1 MDLKPQSCGFHRRA
15 KTRVIGRSC
24 RICHASSQIFRQNG
38 EGLRADPRDFDLTM
52 KNSES
57 RRNSYGLPKLLVRW
71 SRQHG
76 RRSFHKLQAMVAI
89 MSVLA
94 AYIPLPA
101 AAQQPQPAGPNTP
114 PALGLPPTP
123 QPNYT
128 QPLFMRPGARDFSK
142 SNRAFPNFL
151 RTWEPTTV
159 DAPVTSNSQ
168 RLDALVHNGK
178 IYLSLADAIVLGLE
192 NNYDIAIQRYTL
204 DIADTELLRARAGSN
219 LLGVSAG
226 LVEGTL
232 GGTGTSSNSLS
243 SGGGPG
249 GTSTA
254 VGGAGTG
261 AGGLS
266 VSTNGTGPQ
275 PEALDP
281 VLTGTLQLERTTSPE
296 ATPFASGAPTL
307 NQNLDQYN
315 FNYNQGFITGTQLQ
329 VGFNNSRTTNDS
341 IFNAYSPELLSSF
354 RATLTQHLLNG
365 FGPGINGRF
374 ILEAKNNRRIS
385 DSAFRLQILYTIN
398 QIENIYWVLVSDYE
412 DVQAKQRAL
421 EQSTRLASDNRK
433 QLQIGTLA
441 PLDVLNADN
450 QVSTDTQALITSQTT
465 LEYYQLLM
473 KQAISRNLSDP
484 VLSSAPVIPTDRVS
498 LLEMPEERT
507 PAEELVQKAYAN
519 RPEIEQQI
527 LNLRNDEITLR
538 AVKNNLLPTVDLY
551 GFYGAAA
558 LGGSKSPFCST
569 EFFGP
574 AACDVP
580 TVGYGTVFTN
590 LFNSS
595 GPDKGAGVN
604 VSIPLRNRT
613 AQSLQA
619 RAVLEYRQAEMRLQQ
634 LYIQVRI
641 QVINGQYALTN
652 DRAAVQAALAAREY
666 NYQSYQAEVKKL
678 RLGASTTANVL
689 QQERNLATAENN
701 VISTEATYAKD
712 RASLEQLLAQTLD
725 QYGIQLSDAV
735 SGTVTKEPVIP
746 GLEPAKAA
754 PEASVPGQQEQ
765 LQHTEQMPPL
775 PVMPQQPKLTPQE
788 EQNLPPTTPP
798 NSTPPP
804 Q

>member
-1 MDLKPQSCGFHRRA
+1 
-15 KTRVIGRSC
+15 
-24 RICHASSQIFRQNG
+24 
-38 EGLRADPRDFDLTM
+38 M

-57 RRNSYGLPKLLVRW
+57 RRTYFCLSRLSLQRFRQYG
-71 SRQHG
+71 RQL
-76 RRSFHKLQAMVAI
+76 FLKLQATVAMVA
-89 MSVLA
+89 VLMT
-94 AYIPLPA
+94 YVPLPA
-101 AAQQPQPAGPNTP
+101 VAQQPQQGGPNTP
-114 PALGLPPTP
+114 PAAGLPPTP

-128 QPLFMRPGARDFSK
+128 QPLFMRPGSRDFTK
-142 SNRAFPNFL
+142 SNAAFPNYL
-151 RTWEPTTV
+151 KTWEPISVAAPITT
-159 DAPVTSNSQ
+159 NSQ
-168 RLDALVHNGK
+168 RLDALVRNGK

-192 NNYDIAIQRYTL
+192 NNYDIAIQRYNL
-204 DIADTELLRARAGSN
+204 DIADTDLLRARAGSN
-219 LLGVSAG
+219 LLGVSSG

-232 GGTGTSSNSLS
+232 NGSATTSTSLS

-254 VGGAGTG
+254 VGGAG
-261 AGGLS
+261 AGSGGI
-266 VSTNGTGPQ
+266 VFTTNGTGPT
-275 PEALDP
+275 PEAMDP
-281 VLTGTLQLERTTSPE
+281 VLTGTLQLERTTTPQP
-296 ATPFASGAPTL
+296 TPFGSGGPTL
-307 NQNLDQYN
+307 NTNTNSYN

-329 VGFNNSRTTNDS
+329 VAFDNSRITSNS
-341 IFNAYSPELLSSF
+341 IFNAYSPELQSTF

-374 ILEAKNNRRIS
+374 ILEAKNDRRIT
-385 DSAFRLQILYTIN
+385 DSAFRQQILFTIN

-421 EQSTRLASDNRK
+421 EQSSRLASDNRK

-450 QVSTDTQALITSQTT
+450 QVSTDTQALITSQTA
-465 LEYYQLLM
+465 LEYQQLIM

-498 LLEMPEERT
+498 LLEMAEERT
-507 PAEELVQKAYAN
+507 PVEELVQKAYAN
-519 RPEIEQQI
+519 RPEIEQNI
-527 LNLRNDEITLR
+527 LNLRNNEITLR

-551 GFYGAAA
+551 GFYGASA
-558 LGGSKSPFCST
+558 LGGSKSPFCSA

-574 AACDVP
+574 AACNVP

-590 LFNSS
+590 LYNSS
-595 GPDKGAGVN
+595 GPDKGGGINVN
-604 VSIPLRNRT
+604 IPIRNRT
-613 AQSLQA
+613 AQALQA
-619 RAVLEYRQAEMRLQQ
+619 RALLEYRQAEMRLQQ

-666 NYQSYQAEVKKL
+666 NFQSYQAEVKKL

-701 VISTEATYAKD
+701 VISAEATYAKD
-712 RASLEQLLAQTLD
+712 RASIEQLLAETLD

-735 SGTVTKEPVIP
+735 SGTVTKNPVIP

-754 PEASVPGQQEQ
+754 PEANVPGQQQQ

-775 PVMPQQPKLTPQE
+775 PVMPPQPQLTPQE

-798 NSTPPP
+798 TPAP

>member
-1 MDLKPQSCGFHRRA
+1 
-15 KTRVIGRSC
+15 
-24 RICHASSQIFRQNG
+24 
-38 EGLRADPRDFDLTM
+38 M

-57 RRNSYGLPKLLVRW
+57 RCIPYALSKLLARW
-71 SRQHG
+71 YRQQG
-76 RRSFHKLQAMVAI
+76 RRLVLKLQASLAI
-89 MSVLA
+89 VSVLSAYVPVPVA
-94 AYIPLPA
+94 AQQTAAPAPA
-101 AAQQPQPAGPNTP
+101 AAA
-114 PALGLPPTP
+114 PALGLPPAP

-128 QPLFMRPGARDFSK
+128 QPLFMRPAGRDFSK
-142 SNRAFPNFL
+142 PRNPFPKV
-151 RTWEPTTV
+151 WDPYVPTTV
-159 DAPVTSNSQ
+159 AAPVTTNSQ
-168 RLDALVHNGK
+168 RLDGLVKNGK

-192 NNYDIAIQRYTL
+192 NNYDIAIQRYNL
-204 DIADTELLRARAGSN
+204 DIADTDLLRARAGAL
-219 LLGVSAG
+219 LLGVSSG

-232 GGTGTSSNSLS
+232 SGSAGTSTSLT

-254 VGGAGTG
+254 VGGAGAG
-261 AGGLS
+261 AGGQNLT
-266 VSTNGTGPQ
+266 TNGTGPQ
-275 PEALDP
+275 PEVMDP
-281 VLTGTLQLERTTSPE
+281 VLTGTIQLERTTSPE
-296 ATPFASGAPTL
+296 ATPFASGGPTA
-307 NQNLDQYN
+307 NQNTNEYN

-329 VGFNNSRTTNDS
+329 VAFDNNRVTTNG
-341 IFNAYSPELLSSF
+341 IFNAYSPQLQSTF
-354 RATLTQHLLNG
+354 RATVTQHLLYG

-374 ILEAKNNRRIS
+374 ILEAKNDRRIT
-385 DSAFRLQILYTIN
+385 DSGFRLQILYTIN

-421 EQSTRLASDNRK
+421 EQSARLASDNRK

-450 QVSTDTQALITSQTT
+450 QVSTDTQALITSQTN
-465 LEYYQLLM
+465 LEYQQLIM

-484 VLSSAPVIPTDRVS
+484 ALSSAPVIPTDRVS

-507 PAEELVQKAYAN
+507 PVEELVQKAYAN
-519 RPEIEQQI
+519 RPEIEQNI
-527 LNLRNDEITLR
+527 LSLRNNEITLR
-538 AVKNNLLPTVDLY
+538 AVKNNLLPQVDVY

-558 LGGSKSPFCST
+558 LGGAKSPFCQPV
-569 EFFGP
+569 FGP
-574 AACDVP
+574 GSCDVP

-595 GPDKGAGVN
+595 GPDKGAGFNVN
-604 VSIPLRNRT
+604 IPIRNRT
-613 AQSLQA
+613 AQALQA

-666 NYQSYQAEVKKL
+666 NFQSYQAEVKKL

-701 VISTEATYAKD
+701 VIATEATYAKD
-712 RASLEQLLAQTLD
+712 RASLEQLLAETLD

-746 GLEPAKAA
+746 GLEPAKAT
-754 PEASVPGQQEQ
+754 PEATLPGQQQQ

-775 PVMPQQPKLTPQE
+775 PVMPTQPQLTPE
-788 EQNLPPTTPP
+788 EQKDLPPAAPTTTPP
-798 NSTPPP
+798 

>member
-1 MDLKPQSCGFHRRA
+1 
-15 KTRVIGRSC
+15 
-24 RICHASSQIFRQNG
+24 
-38 EGLRADPRDFDLTM
+38 M

-57 RRNSYGLPKLLVRW
+57 RRNYHGLPKLISRW

-76 RRSFHKLQAMVAI
+76 SRFFSKLQAAVAI
-89 MSVLA
+89 ASILS
-94 AYIPLPA
+94 AYVPLPA
-101 AAQQPQPAGPNTP
+101 MAQQAP
-114 PALGLPPTP
+114 PAANGAAPPAPGLPPAP
-123 QPNYT
+123 VPNFT
-128 QPLFMRPGARDFSK
+128 EPLFMRPSSRDFTK
-142 SNRAFPNFL
+142 PHQAFPNYL
-151 RTWEPTTV
+151 KTWEPITV
-159 DAPVTSNSQ
+159 AAPVTSNSQ

-178 IYLSLADAIVLGLE
+178 IYLSLADAIVLALE
-192 NNYDIAIQRYTL
+192 NNYDIAIQRYNL

-219 LLGVSAG
+219 LLGVPAG
-226 LVEGTL
+226 LVQGTL
-232 GGTGTSSNSLS
+232 GGTGNTSSSLT

-254 VGGAGTG
+254 SGGAAAG
-261 AGGLS
+261 AGGIT
-266 VSTNGTGPQ
+266 VSTNGTGPA
-275 PEALDP
+275 PEVMDP
-281 VLTGTLQLERTTSPE
+281 VLTGTLQLERTTTPE
-296 ATPFASGAPTL
+296 PTPFASGTPTL
-307 NQNLDQYN
+307 NQNSDTYN

-329 VGFNNSRTTNDS
+329 VGFNNSRITSNS
-341 IFNAYSPELLSSF
+341 IFNAYSPELQSTF
-354 RATLTQHLLNG
+354 RATVTQHLLNG

-374 ILEAKNNRRIS
+374 ILEAKNDRRIT
-385 DSAFRLQILYTIN
+385 DSAFRQQILYTIN

-412 DVQAKQRAL
+412 DVQAKQRGL
-421 EQSTRLASDNRK
+421 EQSSRLASDNRK

-450 QVSTDTQALITSQTT
+450 QVSTDTQALITSQTS
-465 LEYYQLLM
+465 LEYQQLIM
-473 KQAISRNLSDP
+473 KQAISRDLSDP

-507 PAEELVQKAYAN
+507 AVEELVQKAYAN
-519 RPEIEQQI
+519 RPEIEQNI
-527 LNLRNDEITLR
+527 LSLRNNEITLR

-558 LGGSKSPFCST
+558 LGGSKSPFCSA

-574 AACDVP
+574 AACNVP

-590 LFNSS
+590 LFNSN

-604 VSIPLRNRT
+604 VNIPLRNRT
-613 AQSLQA
+613 AQALQA
-619 RAVLEYRQAEMRLQQ
+619 RALLEYRQAEMRLQQ

-666 NYQSYQAEVKKL
+666 NYQSYQSEVKKL

-701 VISTEATYAKD
+701 IISTEATYAKD
-712 RASLEQLLAQTLD
+712 RASLEQLLAETLD

-735 SGTVTKEPVIP
+735 SGTVTKDPIIP

-754 PEASVPGQQEQ
+754 PEANVPGQQQQ

-775 PVMPQQPKLTPQE
+775 PVMPTQPKLTPQE
-788 EQNLPPTTPP
+788 EQNLPPEQ
-798 NSTPPP
+798 NTPPP
-804 Q
+804 NTPPATPPQ

>member
-1 MDLKPQSCGFHRRA
+1 MW
-15 KTRVIGRSC
+15 
-24 RICHASSQIFRQNG
+24 
-38 EGLRADPRDFDLTM
+38 
-52 KNSES
+52 S
-57 RRNSYGLPKLLVRW
+57 RR
-71 SRQHG
+71 HG
-76 RRSFHKLQAMVAI
+76 RRLFLKLQATVAI
-89 MSVLA
+89 LSVLST
-94 AYIPLPA
+94 YVPLPA
-101 AAQQPQPAGPNTP
+101 VAQQAPPGSP
-114 PALGLPPTP
+114 PAVPPAAGLPPAP

-128 QPLFMRPGARDFSK
+128 EPLFMRPSGKDFTK
-142 SNRAFPNFL
+142 PHQVFPNYL
-151 RTWEPTTV
+151 KTWEPITV
-159 DAPVTSNSQ
+159 EAPVTTNSQ

-192 NNYDIAIQRYTL
+192 NNYDIAIQRYNL
-204 DIADTELLRARAGSN
+204 DIADTDLLRARAGSN
-219 LLGVSAG
+219 LLGVSSG

-232 GGTGTSSNSLS
+232 GGAGTASSTSLN

-254 VGGAGTG
+254 VGGAGAG
-261 AGGLS
+261 ALGI
-266 VSTNGTGPQ
+266 VSTTNGTGPQ
-275 PEALDP
+275 PEAMDP
-281 VLTGTLQLERTTSPE
+281 VLAGTIQLERTTSPE
-296 ATPFASGAPTL
+296 PTPFASGGLTL

-315 FNYNQGFITGTQLQ
+315 FSYNQGFITGTALQ
-329 VGFNNSRTTNDS
+329 VGFNNSRITSDS
-341 IFNAYSPELLSSF
+341 IFNAYSPELQSTF

-374 ILEAKNNRRIS
+374 ILEAKNDRRIT
-385 DSAFRLQILYTIN
+385 DSAFRQQILYTIN
-398 QIENIYWVLVSDYE
+398 QIEDIYWTLVSDYE
-412 DVQAKQRAL
+412 DVQAKQRGL

-450 QVSTDTQALITSQTT
+450 QVSTDTQALITSQTS
-465 LEYYQLLM
+465 LEYQQLIM

-507 PAEELVQKAYAN
+507 AVEELVQKADAN

-527 LNLRNDEITLR
+527 LSLRNNEITLR

-551 GFYGAAA
+551 AFYGAAG
-558 LGGSKSPFCST
+558 LGGLKSPYCNPLI
-569 EFFGP
+569 FGS
-574 AACDVP
+574 ATACDVP

-595 GPDKGAGVN
+595 GPDKGGGVN
-604 VSIPLRNRT
+604 VNVPLRNRT

-619 RAVLEYRQAEMRLQQ
+619 RALLEYRQAEMRLQQ

-666 NYQSYQAEVKKL
+666 NFQSYQAEVKKL

-712 RASLEQLLAQTLD
+712 RASLEQLLAETLD
-725 QYGIQLSDAV
+725 QYGIQLSEAV
-735 SGTVTKEPVIP
+735 TGTVTKNPVIP

-754 PEASVPGQQEQ
+754 PEANVPGQQQQ

-775 PVMPQQPKLTPQE
+775 PVMPPQPKLTPQE
-788 EQNLPPTTPP
+788 EQNLPPSQETPP
-798 NSTPPP
+798 TATPAPPP

>member
-1 MDLKPQSCGFHRRA
+1 
-15 KTRVIGRSC
+15 
-24 RICHASSQIFRQNG
+24 
-38 EGLRADPRDFDLTM
+38 M

-57 RRNSYGLPKLLVRW
+57 RRNFYRLRVRPLFL
-71 SRQHG
+71 R
-76 RRSFHKLQAMVAI
+76 LQATIAMV
-89 MSVLA
+89 SVLS
-94 AYIPLPA
+94 AYLPFPA
-101 AAQQPQPAGPNTP
+101 GAQQTP
-114 PALGLPPTP
+114 PALGLPPAPTP
-123 QPNYT
+123 NST
-128 QPLFMRPGARDFSK
+128 EPLFMRPADRDFSK
-142 SNRAFPNFL
+142 PNFYFPKI
-151 RTWEPTTV
+151 WKPYEPITV
-159 DAPVTSNSQ
+159 SAPVTTNSQ

-192 NNYDIAIQRYTL
+192 NNYDIAIQRYNL
-204 DIADTELLRARAGSN
+204 DIADTDLLRARAGAN
-219 LLGVSAG
+219 ILGVNSG
-226 LVEGTL
+226 LVQGTL
-232 GGTGTSSNSLS
+232 GGSGTSSNSLS

-254 VGGAGTG
+254 VGGAA
-261 AGGLS
+261 AGSGGI
-266 VSTNGTGPQ
+266 VSTTTGSGPA

-281 VLTGTLQLERTTSPE
+281 VITGTMQLERTTTPE
-296 ATPFASGAPTL
+296 PTPFASGKATL
-307 NQNLDQYN
+307 NQNTDTYN
-315 FNYNQGFITGTQLQ
+315 FNYNQGFVTGTQLQ
-329 VGFNNSRTTNDS
+329 VGFNNSRITTNS
-341 IFNAYSPELLSSF
+341 IFNAYSPELQSTF

-374 ILEAKNNRRIS
+374 ILEAKNDRRIT
-385 DSAFRLQILYTIN
+385 DSAFRQQILYTIN

-412 DVQAKQRAL
+412 DVQAKQRGL

-450 QVSTDTQALITSQTT
+450 QVSTDTQALITSQTN
-465 LEYYQLLM
+465 LEYQQLVM

-484 VLSSAPVIPTDRVS
+484 VLSGAPVVPTDRVS

-507 PAEELVQKAYAN
+507 PVEALVQKAYAN
-519 RPEIEQQI
+519 RPEIEQNI
-527 LNLRNDEITLR
+527 LNLRNNEITLR
-538 AVKNNLLPTVDLY
+538 AVKNSLLPTVDLY

-558 LGGSKSPFCST
+558 LGGTKSPFCSS

-574 AACDVP
+574 TACNVP
-580 TVGYGTVFTN
+580 TISYGTVFSN
-590 LFNSS
+590 LYNSS

-604 VSIPLRNRT
+604 VNIPLRNRT
-613 AQSLQA
+613 AQALQA

-666 NYQSYQAEVKKL
+666 NFQSYQAETTKL

-712 RASLEQLLAQTLD
+712 RASLEQLLAETLD

-754 PEASVPGQQEQ
+754 PEVGVPGQQQQ
-765 LQHTEQMPPL
+765 LQRTEQMPAM
-775 PVMPQQPKLTPQE
+775 PVMPPQPKLTPQE
-788 EQNLPPTTPP
+788 EQNLPPGPPPAATTPP
-798 NSTPPP
+798 PNAPPP
-804 Q
+804 NTSSPTPQP

>member
-1 MDLKPQSCGFHRRA
+1 
-15 KTRVIGRSC
+15 
-24 RICHASSQIFRQNG
+24 
-38 EGLRADPRDFDLTM
+38 M

-57 RRNSYGLPKLLVRW
+57 RRNYYGLPKLLSRW

-76 RRSFHKLQAMVAI
+76 SRFFSKLQASVAI
-89 MSVLA
+89 ASILS
-94 AYIPLPA
+94 AYVPLPA
-101 AAQQPQPAGPNTP
+101 MAQQAPAAATATAP
-114 PALGLPPTP
+114 PAPGLPPAP
-123 QPNYT
+123 APNYT
-128 QPLFMRPGARDFSK
+128 QPLSARLGNRDFT
-142 SNRAFPNFL
+142 RPHQVFPNFL
-151 RTWEPTTV
+151 KTWEPISIE
-159 DAPVTSNSQ
+159 APVTSNSQ
-168 RLDALVHNGK
+168 RLEAVVHNGK

-192 NNYDIAIQRYTL
+192 NNYDIAIQRYNL
-204 DIADTELLRARAGSN
+204 DIADTELLRTRAGSN
-219 LLGVSAG
+219 FLGVPAG
-226 LVEGTL
+226 LVQGTL
-232 GGTGTSSNSLS
+232 GGSGNTSSSLT

-254 VGGAGTG
+254 SGGAAAG
-261 AGGLS
+261 AGGINA
-266 VSTNGTGPQ
+266 STNGSGPT
-275 PEALDP
+275 PEVLDP
-281 VLTGTLQLERTTSPE
+281 VLTGTLQLERTT
-296 ATPFASGAPTL
+296 TPQPNPFGSGGPTL
-307 NQNLDQYN
+307 NQNPDTYN
-315 FNYNQGFITGTQLQ
+315 FNYNQGFVTGTQLQ
-329 VGFNNSRTTNDS
+329 VAFNNNRTTSDS
-341 IFNAYSPELLSSF
+341 IFSSYSPQLQSTF
-354 RATLTQHLLNG
+354 RATVTQHLLNG

-374 ILEAKNNRRIS
+374 ILEAKNNRRIT

-412 DVQAKQRAL
+412 DVQARQRAL

-465 LEYYQLLM
+465 LEYQQLIM
-473 KQAISRNLSDP
+473 KQAISRDLSDP
-484 VLSSAPVIPTDRVS
+484 ALSGAPVIPTDRVS

-507 PAEELVQKAYAN
+507 PVEDLVQKAYAN
-519 RPEIEQQI
+519 RPEIEQTI

-538 AVKNNLLPTVDLY
+538 ATKNNLLPSVDVY
-551 GFYGAAA
+551 GFYGATG
-558 LGGSKSPFCST
+558 LGGSKSPFCSAV
-569 EFFGP
+569 FFGP
-574 AACDVP
+574 EACNVP
-580 TVGYGTVFTN
+580 TIGYGTVFTN

-595 GPDKGAGVN
+595 GPDKGGGVSVN
-604 VSIPLRNRT
+604 VPLRNRT

-619 RAVLEYRQAEMRLQQ
+619 RALLEYRQAEMRLQQ

-666 NYQSYQAEVKKL
+666 NYQSYQSEVKKL

-712 RASLEQLLAQTLD
+712 RASLEQLLAETLD

-735 SGTVTKEPVIP
+735 KGTVTKDPVIP

-754 PEASVPGQQEQ
+754 PEANVPGQQQQ

-788 EQNLPPTTPP
+788 EQNLPPEQNTPP
-798 NSTPPP
+798 PSTPPTAPP

>member
-1 MDLKPQSCGFHRRA
+1 
-15 KTRVIGRSC
+15 
-24 RICHASSQIFRQNG
+24 
-38 EGLRADPRDFDLTM
+38 M

-57 RRNSYGLPKLLVRW
+57 RRSSYRLPRLCFRW
-71 SRQHG
+71 YRQHG
-76 RRSFHKLQAMVAI
+76 RRLFLKLQATAAI
-89 MSVLA
+89 VSILG
-94 AYIPLPA
+94 AYMPVPAIAQQAPA
-101 AAQQPQPAGPNTP
+101 AGPAAP
-114 PALGLPPTP
+114 PAPGLPPAP

-128 QPLFMRPGARDFSK
+128 QLLTMHPDGRDFSK
-142 SNRAFPNFL
+142 PHQVFPNYL
-151 RTWEPTTV
+151 KTWEPITV
-159 DAPVTSNSQ
+159 TAPVTTNSQ

-178 IYLSLADAIVLGLE
+178 IYLSLADAIILGLE
-192 NNYDIAIQRYTL
+192 NNYDIAIQRYNL

-226 LVEGTL
+226 LVQGTL
-232 GGTGTSSNSLS
+232 SGSSAGTSSLS

-254 VGGAGTG
+254 VGGAAAG
-261 AGGLS
+261 AGGI
-266 VSTNGTGPQ
+266 VFTTNGTGPI
-275 PEALDP
+275 PEILDP
-281 VLTGTLQLERTTSPE
+281 VLTGSMQLERTTTPQ
-296 ATPFASGAPTL
+296 ATPFGSGTPSL
-307 NQNLDQYN
+307 NQNSDTYN

-329 VGFNNSRTTNDS
+329 VSFNNSRLTNDS
-341 IFNAYSPELLSSF
+341 IFNAYSPELFTTF

-374 ILEAKNNRRIS
+374 ILQAKNTRRIT
-385 DSAFRLQILYTIN
+385 DSAFRQQILFTIN
-398 QIENIYWVLVSDYE
+398 QIENIYWSLVSDYE
-412 DVQAKQRAL
+412 DVQARQRGL
-421 EQSTRLASDNRK
+421 EQSSRLASDNRK

-450 QVSTDTQALITSQTT
+450 QVSTDTQALITSQTK
-465 LEYYQLLM
+465 LEYQQLIM
-473 KQAISRNLSDP
+473 KQAISRDLSEP

-507 PAEELVQKAYAN
+507 PVEDLVQKAYAN
-519 RPEIEQQI
+519 RPEIEQNI
-527 LNLRNDEITLR
+527 LNLRTDEITLR
-538 AVKNNLLPTVDLY
+538 ATKNNLLPTVDLY
-551 GFYGAAA
+551 GFYGGQG
-558 LGGSKSPFCST
+558 LGGARSPFCQPI
-569 EFFGP
+569 FGP
-574 AACDVP
+574 NSCDVP
-580 TVGYGTVFTN
+580 TIGYGTVFTN

-604 VSIPLRNRT
+604 VNIPLRNRT

-619 RAVLEYRQAEMRLQQ
+619 RALLEYRQAEMRLQQ

-666 NYQSYQAEVKKL
+666 NFQSYQAEEKKL

-701 VISTEATYAKD
+701 VISTEATYATD
-712 RASLEQLLAQTLD
+712 RAQLEQLLAETLD

-735 SGTVTKEPVIP
+735 SGTVTKEPIIP

-754 PEASVPGQQEQ
+754 PEANVPGQQQQ
-765 LQHTEQMPPL
+765 LHHTEQMPPL
-775 PVMPQQPKLTPQE
+775 PVMPAQPKLTPQE
-788 EQNLPPTTPP
+788 EQNLPPEQNTPP
-798 NSTPPP
+798 ANPPAPPP

>member
-1 MDLKPQSCGFHRRA
+1 
-15 KTRVIGRSC
+15 
-24 RICHASSQIFRQNG
+24 
-38 EGLRADPRDFDLTM
+38 M

-57 RRNSYGLPKLLVRW
+57 RRSSCCLPKPFRLW
-71 SRQHG
+71 SRPRG
-76 RRSFHKLQAMVAI
+76 RRFFHKLKATVAI
-89 MSVLA
+89 ASVLS
-94 AYIPLPA
+94 AYMPLPA
-101 AAQQPQPAGPNTP
+101 AAQQGPPGGP
-114 PALGLPPTP
+114 PAAAAPAPGLPPAP

-128 QPLFMRPGARDFSK
+128 QPFDMRPGVHDFSK
-142 SNRAFPNFL
+142 PNRAFPNFL
-151 RTWEPTTV
+151 KTYEPKAVTAPITT
-159 DAPVTSNSQ
+159 NSQ
-168 RLDALVHNGK
+168 RLDGLVHNGK
-178 IYLSLADAIVLGLE
+178 IYLSLADAIVLALE
-192 NNYDIAIQRYTL
+192 NNYDIAIQRYNL
-204 DIADTELLRARAGSN
+204 DIADTELLRARAGSA
-219 LLGVSAG
+219 LLGVSSG

-232 GGTGTSSNSLS
+232 GGSGTSSTSLS

-261 AGGLS
+261 SGGLS
-266 VSTNGTGPQ
+266 QTTNGSGPT
-275 PEALDP
+275 PEAMDP
-281 VLTGTLQLERTTSPE
+281 VLTGTIQLERTTSPE
-296 ATPFASGAPTL
+296 ATPFASGASTL
-307 NQNLDQYN
+307 NQNTDQYN

-329 VGFNNSRTTNDS
+329 VGFQNSRTTNNG
-341 IFNAYSPELLSSF
+341 IFNFYSPELQSTF
-354 RATLTQHLLNG
+354 RATVTQHLLNG

-374 ILEAKNNRRIS
+374 ILEAKNDRRIS

-398 QIENIYWVLVSDYE
+398 QIENIYWVLAADYE
-412 DVQAKQRAL
+412 DVQAKQRGL

-450 QVSTDTQALITSQTT
+450 QVSTDTQALITSQTS
-465 LEYYQLLM
+465 LEYQQLIM

-507 PAEELVQKAYAN
+507 PVEELVQKAFAN

-527 LNLRNDEITLR
+527 LNLRNNEITLR
-538 AVKNNLLPTVDLY
+538 ATKNNLLPTVDLY
-551 GFYGAAA
+551 AFYGAAA
-558 LGGSKSPFCST
+558 LGGLKSPYCNPLI
-569 EFFGP
+569 FGS
-574 AACDVP
+574 ATACDVP

-604 VSIPLRNRT
+604 VNIPLRNRT

-666 NYQSYQAEVKKL
+666 NFQSYQAEVKKL
-678 RLGASTTANVL
+678 KLGASTTANVL

-712 RASLEQLLAQTLD
+712 RASLEQLLAETLD

-735 SGTVTKEPVIP
+735 TGTVTKQPVIP

-754 PEASVPGQQEQ
+754 PEASVPGQQQQ
-765 LQHTEQMPPL
+765 LQHTEQMPAT
-775 PVMPQQPKLTPQE
+775 PVMPPQPQLTPQE
-788 EQNLPPTTPP
+788 QQNLPPEQAPPPTTPP
-798 NSTPPP
+798 PPR
-804 Q
+804 

>member
-1 MDLKPQSCGFHRRA
+1 
-15 KTRVIGRSC
+15 
-24 RICHASSQIFRQNG
+24 
-38 EGLRADPRDFDLTM
+38 M

-57 RRNSYGLPKLLVRW
+57 RCIPYAFRKLSRW
-71 SRQHG
+71 YRQHG
-76 RRSFHKLQAMVAI
+76 RRLVLKLQASLAI
-89 MSVLA
+89 VSVLS
-94 AYIPLPA
+94 AYVPIPA
-101 AAQQPQPAGPNTP
+101 AAQQTAAPAAAATA
-114 PALGLPPTP
+114 PALGLPPAP

-128 QPLFMRPGARDFSK
+128 QPLFMRPAGRDFSK
-142 SNRAFPNFL
+142 PRAPL
-151 RTWEPTTV
+151 PKIWDPYVPTAV
-159 DAPVTSNSQ
+159 AAPITTNSQ
-168 RLDALVHNGK
+168 RLDGLVHNGK

-192 NNYDIAIQRYTL
+192 NNYDIAIQRYNL
-204 DIADTELLRARAGSN
+204 DIADTDLLRARAGST
-219 LLGVSAG
+219 LLGVSSG

-232 GGTGTSSNSLS
+232 NGSGGGSTSLS

-254 VGGAGTG
+254 VGGAGAG
-261 AGGLS
+261 AGGINLT
-266 VSTNGTGPQ
+266 TNGTGPT
-275 PEALDP
+275 PEAMDP
-281 VLTGTLQLERTTSPE
+281 VITGTMQLERTTTPE
-296 ATPFASGAPTL
+296 ATPFASGAPTA
-307 NQNLDQYN
+307 NTNTDEYN
-315 FNYNQGFITGTQLQ
+315 FGYNQGFITGTQLQ
-329 VGFNNSRTTNDS
+329 VAFDNTRVTSNG
-341 IFNAYSPELLSSF
+341 IFNAYSPQLQSSF
-354 RATLTQHLLNG
+354 RATVTQHLLYG

-374 ILEAKNNRRIS
+374 ILEAKNDRRIT
-385 DSAFRLQILYTIN
+385 DSGFRLQILYTIN
-398 QIENIYWVLVSDYE
+398 QIENIYWVLVSYYE

-421 EQSTRLASDNRK
+421 EQSSRLASDNRK

-450 QVSTDTQALITSQTT
+450 QVSTDTQALITSQTN
-465 LEYYQLLM
+465 LEYQQLIL

-484 VLSSAPVIPTDRVS
+484 ALAGAPVIPTDRVS

-507 PAEELVQKAYAN
+507 PVEELVQRAYAN
-519 RPEIEQQI
+519 RPEIEQNI
-527 LNLRNDEITLR
+527 LNLRNNEITLR
-538 AVKNNLLPTVDLY
+538 AVKNNLLPQVDVY
-551 GFYGAAA
+551 GFYGSSA
-558 LGGSKSPFCST
+558 LGGAKSPFCSA

-574 AACDVP
+574 AFCDVP

-604 VSIPLRNRT
+604 VNIPIRNRT
-613 AQSLQA
+613 AQALQA

-641 QVINGQYALTN
+641 QVINGQYALTQ

-666 NYQSYQAEVKKL
+666 NFQSYQAEVKKL

-712 RASLEQLLAQTLD
+712 RASLEQLLAETLD

-746 GLEPAKAA
+746 GLEPAKAT
-754 PEASVPGQQEQ
+754 PEATVPGQQQQ

-775 PVMPQQPKLTPQE
+775 PVMPPQPQLTPE
-788 EQNLPPTTPP
+788 EQKDLPPAAPTTTPP
-798 NSTPPP
+798 

>member
-1 MDLKPQSCGFHRRA
+1 
-15 KTRVIGRSC
+15 
-24 RICHASSQIFRQNG
+24 
-38 EGLRADPRDFDLTM
+38 M

-57 RRNSYGLPKLLVRW
+57 RRNYYGLPKLLSRW

-76 RRSFHKLQAMVAI
+76 SRLFSKLQASVAI
-89 MSVLA
+89 ASILS
-94 AYIPLPA
+94 AYVPLPA
-101 AAQQPQPAGPNTP
+101 MAQQAQPAAAIAAP
-114 PALGLPPTP
+114 PAPGLPPAP
-123 QPNYT
+123 VPNYT
-128 QPLFMRPGARDFSK
+128 QPFMRPSDRDFS
-142 SNRAFPNFL
+142 RGHQVFPNFL
-151 RTWEPTTV
+151 KTWEPISIE
-159 DAPVTSNSQ
+159 APVTSNSQ

-192 NNYDIAIQRYTL
+192 NNYDIAIQRYNL

-219 LLGVSAG
+219 LLGVPAG
-226 LVEGTL
+226 LVQGTL
-232 GGTGTSSNSLS
+232 NGAGNTSGSLT

-254 VGGAGTG
+254 SGGAAAG
-261 AGGLS
+261 AGGIN
-266 VSTNGTGPQ
+266 VSTNGSGPA
-275 PEALDP
+275 PEVMDP
-281 VLTGTLQLERTTSPE
+281 VLTGTLQLERTTTPE
-296 ATPFASGAPTL
+296 PTPFASGSPTL
-307 NQNLDQYN
+307 NQNPNTYN
-315 FNYNQGFITGTQLQ
+315 FNYNQGFVTGTQLQ
-329 VGFNNSRTTNDS
+329 VAFNNGRTTSDS
-341 IFNAYSPELLSSF
+341 IFNAYSPQLQSTF
-354 RATLTQHLLNG
+354 KATVTQHLLNG

-374 ILEAKNNRRIS
+374 ILEAKNNRRIT

-450 QVSTDTQALITSQTT
+450 QVSTDTQALITSQTS
-465 LEYYQLLM
+465 LEYQQLIM
-473 KQAISRNLSDP
+473 KQAISRDLSDP
-484 VLSSAPVIPTDRVS
+484 ALSSAPVVPTDRVS

-507 PAEELVQKAYAN
+507 PVEDLVQKAYAN
-519 RPEIEQQI
+519 RPEIEQNI

-538 AVKNNLLPTVDLY
+538 ATKNNLLPSVDLY

-558 LGGSKSPFCST
+558 LGGAKSPFCST
-569 EFFGP
+569 QFFGP
-574 AACDVP
+574 VACNVP
-580 TVGYGTVFTN
+580 TIGYGTVFTN

-604 VSIPLRNRT
+604 VTVPLRNRT

-619 RAVLEYRQAEMRLQQ
+619 RALLEYRQAEMRLQQ

-666 NYQSYQAEVKKL
+666 NYQSYQSEVKKL

-735 SGTVTKEPVIP
+735 KGTVTKDPIIP

-754 PEASVPGQQEQ
+754 PEASVPGQQQQ

-775 PVMPQQPKLTPQE
+775 PVMPTQPKLTPQE
-788 EQNLPPTTPP
+788 EQNLPPEPNTPAP
-798 NSTPPP
+798 STPPTAPP

>member
-1 MDLKPQSCGFHRRA
+1 
-15 KTRVIGRSC
+15 
-24 RICHASSQIFRQNG
+24 
-38 EGLRADPRDFDLTM
+38 M

-57 RRNSYGLPKLLVRW
+57 RNNFYRLPKLVFKW
-71 SRQHG
+71 SRRHG
-76 RRSFHKLQAMVAI
+76 RRLFLKLQATVALV
-89 MSVLA
+89 SVLST
-94 AYIPLPA
+94 YVVLPA
-101 AAQQPQPAGPNTP
+101 AAQQQQPAS
-114 PALGLPPTP
+114 PAPAVPVTAPAAGLPQTPT
-123 QPNYT
+123 PNYT
-128 QPLFMRPGARDFSK
+128 QPLFMRPGARDFTK
-142 SNRAFPNFL
+142 PNNPFPKV
-151 RTWEPTTV
+151 WEPYEPITV
-159 DAPVTSNSQ
+159 TAPVTTNSQ

-178 IYLSLADAIVLGLE
+178 IYLSLADAIVLALE
-192 NNYDIAIQRYTL
+192 NNYDIAIQRYNL
-204 DIADTELLRARAGSN
+204 DIADTDLLRARAGSN
-219 LLGVSAG
+219 LLGVSSG
-226 LVEGTL
+226 LVQGTL
-232 GGTGTSSNSLS
+232 GGSGASSSSLS

-254 VGGAGTG
+254 VGGAGSG
-261 AGGLS
+261 SGGINQT
-266 VSTNGTGPQ
+266 TNGSGPV
-275 PEALDP
+275 PEVMDP
-281 VLTGTLQLERTTSPE
+281 VITGTIQQERTTTPE
-296 ATPFASGAPTL
+296 ATPFASGGPTA
-307 NQNLDQYN
+307 NQNTDEYN
-315 FNYNQGFITGTQLQ
+315 FNYTQGFITGTQLLI
-329 VGFNNSRTTNDS
+329 GFDNTRISTNG
-341 IFNAYSPELLSSF
+341 IFNAYSPELQSTF
-354 RATLTQHLLNG
+354 RATVIQHLLNG

-374 ILEAKNNRRIS
+374 ILEAKNDRRIS
-385 DSAFRLQILYTIN
+385 DSAFRQQILYTIN
-398 QIENIYWVLVSDYE
+398 QIENIYWVLVGDYE

-450 QVSTDTQALITSQTT
+450 QVSTDTQALITSQTS
-465 LEYYQLLM
+465 LEYQQLIM

-507 PAEELVQKAYAN
+507 PVEELVQKAYAN
-519 RPEIEQQI
+519 RPEIEQNI
-527 LNLRNDEITLR
+527 LNLRNYEITLR

-558 LGGSKSPFCST
+558 LGGAKSPFCSPI
-569 EFFGP
+569 FGP
-574 AACDVP
+574 STCDVP
-580 TVGYGTVFTN
+580 TVGYSTVFTN

-595 GPDKGAGVN
+595 GPDKGAGLNVN
-604 VSIPLRNRT
+604 IPIRNRT
-613 AQSLQA
+613 AQALQA

-666 NYQSYQAEVKKL
+666 NFQSYQAEVKKL

-725 QYGIQLSDAV
+725 EYGIQLSDAV
-735 SGTVTKEPVIP
+735 SGTVTRQPVIP

-754 PEASVPGQQEQ
+754 PEAAVPGQQEQ

-775 PVMPQQPKLTPQE
+775 PVMPPQPQLTPQE
-788 EQNLPPTTPP
+788 QQNLPPQQTPAPNATPQTPP
-798 NSTPPP
+798 

>member
-1 MDLKPQSCGFHRRA
+1 MKNPQSC
-15 KTRVIGRSC
+15 
-24 RICHASSQIFRQNG
+24 
-38 EGLRADPRDFDLTM
+38 
-52 KNSES
+52 
-57 RRNSYGLPKLLVRW
+57 
-71 SRQHG
+71 
-76 RRSFHKLQAMVAI
+76 RSFYRLPARPVFLKLQATIAMVAI
-89 MSVLA
+89 LIG
-94 AYIPLPA
+94 YLPLPA
-101 AAQQPQPAGPNTP
+101 AAQQTPPADANTP
-114 PALGLPPTP
+114 PALGLPPA
-123 QPNYT
+123 PNPLT
-128 QPLFMRPGARDFSK
+128 TGPLFMRPADRDFTRPNSY
-142 SNRAFPNFL
+142 FPKI
-151 RTWEPTTV
+151 WKPYVPVTV
-159 DAPVTSNSQ
+159 AAPVTTNSQ
-168 RLDALVHNGK
+168 RLDAIVHNGK

-192 NNYDIAIQRYTL
+192 NNYDIAIQRYNL
-204 DIADTELLRARAGSN
+204 DIADTDLLRARAGAN
-219 LLGVSAG
+219 VLGVSSG
-226 LVEGTL
+226 LVQGTL
-232 GGTGTSSNSLS
+232 GGSSTTQNSLS

-254 VGGAGTG
+254 VGGAASGS
-261 AGGLS
+261 GGI
-266 VSTNGTGPQ
+266 VSTTNGSGPA
-275 PEALDP
+275 PEVLDP
-281 VLTGTLQLERTTSPE
+281 VLTGTMQLERTTSPE
-296 ATPFASGAPTL
+296 PTPFASGAATL
-307 NQNLDQYN
+307 NQNTDSYN

-329 VGFNNSRTTNDS
+329 VAFNNSRITTNS
-341 IFNAYSPELLSSF
+341 IFNAYSPELQSTF

-374 ILEAKNNRRIS
+374 ILEAKNDRRIT
-385 DSAFRLQILYTIN
+385 DSAFRQQILYTIN

-412 DVQAKQRAL
+412 DVQAKQRGL

-450 QVSTDTQALITSQTT
+450 QVSTDTQALITSQTN
-465 LEYYQLLM
+465 LEYQQLVM

-507 PAEELVQKAYAN
+507 PVEDLVRKAYAN
-519 RPEIEQQI
+519 RPEIEQNI
-527 LNLRNDEITLR
+527 LNLRNNEITQR
-538 AVKNNLLPTVDLY
+538 AVKNGLLPTVDLY
-551 GFYGAAA
+551 AFYGAAA
-558 LGGSKSPFCST
+558 LGGSKSPSCSA

-574 AACDVP
+574 TACNVP
-580 TVGYGTVFTN
+580 TVGYGTVFSN
-590 LFNSS
+590 LYNSS
-595 GPDKGAGVN
+595 GPDKGMGVN
-604 VSIPLRNRT
+604 VNIPLRNRT
-613 AQSLQA
+613 AQALQA

-666 NYQSYQAEVKKL
+666 NFQSYQAEVKKL

-754 PEASVPGQQEQ
+754 PEANVPGQQQQ
-765 LQHTEQMPPL
+765 LQHTEQMPAL
-775 PVMPQQPKLTPQE
+775 PVMPPQPKLTPQE
-788 EQNLPPTTPP
+788 EQNLPPQTPP
-798 NSTPPP
+798 AANTPPP
-804 Q
+804 QQ

>member
-1 MDLKPQSCGFHRRA
+1 
-15 KTRVIGRSC
+15 
-24 RICHASSQIFRQNG
+24 
-38 EGLRADPRDFDLTM
+38 M

-57 RRNSYGLPKLLVRW
+57 RRTSYRLPKLFRLW
-71 SRQHG
+71 CRQHG
-76 RRSFHKLQAMVAI
+76 GRFLHKLKATVAI
-89 MSVLA
+89 VSVLI
-94 AYIPLPA
+94 AYVPLPA
-101 AAQQPQPAGPNTP
+101 VAQQAPPGGP
-114 PALGLPPTP
+114 PAVPPAAGLPPAP

-128 QPLFMRPGARDFSK
+128 EPVFMKPGIHDFSK
-142 SNRAFPNFL
+142 PNPWFPNYLKTF
-151 RTWEPTTV
+151 EPKSVT
-159 DAPVTSNSQ
+159 APVTTNSQ
-168 RLDALVHNGK
+168 RLDGLVHNGK

-192 NNYDIAIQRYTL
+192 NNYDIAIQRYNL
-204 DIADTELLRARAGSN
+204 DIADTDLLRARAGSN

-232 GGTGTSSNSLS
+232 GGSGTSSTSLS

-254 VGGAGTG
+254 VGGAGAG
-261 AGGLS
+261 AGGLN
-266 VSTNGTGPQ
+266 VTTNGTGPT

-281 VLTGTLQLERTTSPE
+281 VLTGTIQLERTTTPE

-307 NQNLDQYN
+307 NQNTDQYN

-329 VGFNNSRTTNDS
+329 VGFQNSRITTNS
-341 IFNAYSPELLSSF
+341 IFNAYSPELQSTF

-374 ILEAKNNRRIS
+374 ILEAKNDRRIS
-385 DSAFRLQILYTIN
+385 DSGFRQQILFTVN
-398 QIENIYWVLVSDYE
+398 QIENIYWQLVGDYE
-412 DVQAKQRAL
+412 DVQAKQRGL
-421 EQSTRLASDNRK
+421 EQSSRLASDNRK

-450 QVSTDTQALITSQTT
+450 QVSTDTQALITSQTA
-465 LEYYQLLM
+465 LEYQQLLM

-484 VLSSAPVIPTDRVS
+484 GLSSAPVIPTDRVS

-507 PAEELVQKAYAN
+507 PVEELVQKAYAN

-527 LNLRNDEITLR
+527 LNIRNNEITLR

-551 GFYGAAA
+551 AFYGAAG
-558 LGGSKSPFCST
+558 LGGAKSPYCSA

-574 AACDVP
+574 VACDVP
-580 TVGYGTVFTN
+580 TIGYGTVFTN

-595 GPDKGAGVN
+595 GPDKAVGVN
-604 VSIPLRNRT
+604 VNIPLRNRT

-619 RAVLEYRQAEMRLQQ
+619 RAVLEYRQAEMRLEQ

-666 NYQSYQAEVKKL
+666 NFQSYQAEVKKL

-712 RASLEQLLAQTLD
+712 RASLEQLLAETLD
-725 QYGIQLSDAV
+725 QYGIQLSEAV
-735 SGTVTKEPVIP
+735 TGTVTKVPVIP

-754 PEASVPGQQEQ
+754 PEASVPGQQQQ
-765 LQHTEQMPPL
+765 LQHTEQMPAT
-775 PVMPQQPKLTPQE
+775 PVMPPQPQLTPQE
-788 EQNLPPTTPP
+788 QQALPPEEPP
-798 NSTPPP
+798 APNTPPP
-804 Q
+804 PQ